1 MIIYNFRNYYRKKMH
16 NEQNLEETKIS
27 TLETGAVHD
36 YINFSNE
43 KNHTISSF
51 SNQKIKNKKKK
62 SKLLFDSYNSFKG
75 IKHKNNNRYF
85 AQSLS

>member
-1 MIIYNFRNYYRKKMH
+1 MH

-27 TLETGAVHD
+27 TLETRAVHD

-43 KNHTISSF
+43 QNHTISSF